1 MVERMR
7 EIIIGEA
14 FIVLSEGRKI
24 KSSVIGRKKVIE
36 MYAVGGMFFD
46 LLINNQIAFDEKN
59 KIFVTDGRFNANHD
73 ALNQLLRLI
82 NSKKPMTF
90 KRWMRYLGVPSK
102 KRRELYEKI
111 TDNSK
116 NNELYRERIVQR
128 IRAELLE
135 PEQVTIEIITLS
147 LLLKSSKLL
156 KQYFSSYEGEQLE
169 VRLKELEQ
177 SDNKRWKDIKTINK
191 EIEFM
196 DAIILTSAV
205 VI

>member
-1 MVERMR
+1 MR
-7 EIIIGEA
+7 DIVIGEA
-14 FIVLSEGRKI
+14 FIALSEGRKI

-46 LLINNQIAFDEKN
+46 LLINNQITFDEKN
-59 KIFVTDGRFNANHD
+59 KIIITDRRFNANQD
-73 ALNQLLRLI
+73 ALNQLLILI

-90 KRWMRYLGVPSK
+90 KRWMRYLGIPSK
-102 KRRELYEKI
+102 KRRELYEKL
-111 TDNSK
+111 TDKS
-116 NNELYRERIVQR
+116 NNNVYRERIVQR

-169 VRLKELEQ
+169 NRLKELKQ
-177 SDNKRWKDIKTINK
+177 SDYKRWKDIKTINK

>member
-1 MVERMR
+1 M
-7 EIIIGEA
+7 
-14 FIVLSEGRKI
+14 
-24 KSSVIGRKKVIE
+24 
-36 MYAVGGMFFD
+36 
-46 LLINNQIAFDEKN
+46 
-59 KIFVTDGRFNANHD
+59 
-73 ALNQLLRLI
+73 
-82 NSKKPMTF
+82 
-90 KRWMRYLGVPSK
+90 
-102 KRRELYEKI
+102 
-111 TDNSK
+111 
-116 NNELYRERIVQR
+116 QR

-177 SDNKRWKDIKTINK
+177 SDNNRWKDIKTINK